1 MTTNIRKRHVYRNP
15 LSLSRVLPLV
25 AYCFILAMI
34 GGMSAMVKHKQN
46 QRGQQIIEL
55 EQEIATMRSEL
66 DTVRVQQAGLLN
78 REMIQQRLQ
87 AMQSSLTPIERRDI
101 EYIEAVPP
109 PPVGVAE
116 AR

>member
-1 MTTNIRKRHVYRNP
+1 MKSNIRKRQVYRNTIR
-15 LSLSRVLPLV
+15 LYGVLPLV
-25 AYCFILAMI
+25 AYVVIVVLI
-34 GGMSAMVKHKQN
+34 GAMSAVVKHKHV
-46 QRGQQIIEL
+46 QRGQQINDL
-55 EQEIATMRSEL
+55 EQEVVTMRSEL

-78 REMIQQRLQ
+78 REMIQQRLKT
-87 AMQSSLTPIERRDI
+87 MQSSLMPIERRDI